1 MRQAVGTSWGTR
13 QDRLWGRGGER
24 GGTDCGERGG
34 TVLMV
39 MTLISPAAHPQ
50 TCGASVVALEMRM
63 LGICPEKDP
72 GTRPLAAGF
81 IENVPEAR
89 RKH

>member
-13 QDRLWGRGGER
+13 RDRLWGRG
-24 GGTDCGERGG
+24 GERGG

-50 TCGASVVALEMRM
+50 TCGASVVALEMKM

>member
-1 MRQAVGTSWGTR
+1 
-13 QDRLWGRGGER
+13 
-24 GGTDCGERGG
+24 
-34 TVLMV
+34 MV

-50 TCGASVVALEMRM
+50 TCGASVVALEMKM
-63 LGICPEKDP
+63 LGIRPEKDP